1 MSVIEAAP
9 TAPPGAS
16 SVWLDDDG
24 LLRAG
29 RAWVALPDH
38 EWKLI
43 AKLLERPNEIVH
55 KEEIARC
62 VWPGKDVSAGALRAA
77 MIRLRRRVASVGV
90 RILTV
95 RGRGFIL
102 TIDQRGS
109 E

>member
-1 MSVIEAAP
+1 MGASFSGGSVSSPSE
-9 TAPPGAS
+9 TAPATPA
-16 SVWLDDDG
+16 VWL
-24 LLRAG
+24 
-29 RAWVALPDH
+29 V
-38 EWKLI
+38 
-43 AKLLERPNEIVH
+43 AKLLERPGEIVWR
-55 KEEIARC
+55 EEIAQC

-77 MIRLRRRVASVGV
+77 MIRLRRRVAAVGV

>member
-1 MSVIEAAP
+1 MSVIE
-9 TAPPGAS
+9 TAPATTP
-16 SVWLDDDG
+16 VWLDEDG
-24 LLRAG
+24 LLRTG

-38 EWKLI
+38 EWKLV
-43 AKLLERPNEIVH
+43 AKLLERPGEVVWR
-55 KEEIARC
+55 EEIAQC
-62 VWPGKDVSAGALRAA
+62 VWPGKDVNAGALRAA
-77 MIRLRRRVASVGV
+77 MIRLRRRVAAVGV

>member
-1 MSVIEAAP
+1 MSVIE
-9 TAPPGAS
+9 TAPATTT
-16 SVWLDDDG
+16 VWLDDDG

-38 EWKLI
+38 EWKLV
-43 AKLLERPNEIVH
+43 AKLLERPGEIVWRD
-55 KEEIARC
+55 EIAQT

-77 MIRLRRRVASVGV
+77 MIRLRRRVAALGV
-90 RILTV
+90 HILTV